1 MERMRRL
8 SPLLTLGLAVSCLAG
23 CTSTVQGNGSD
34 PDPNPDATPTVTPDF
49 PDAAPPV
56 VLPDAE
62 PVIQPCL
69 EGDIQVTNPDD
80 GTCYMLL
87 NGGLPHIGA
96 QAACIALGAN
106 LVVIETAEEQ
116 AIVAT
121 LAVQFPTGL
130 PDVWIGA
137 TDVLVEGTFVWVN
150 LTPVVYD
157 NWRDGE
163 PNNGGDGGE
172 DCAVIE
178 GDTAANEW
186 DDRSCLTLHPAI
198 CER

>member
-1 MERMRRL
+1 MRRL
-8 SPLLTLGLAVSCLAG
+8 FPLLTLGLAASCLLG
-23 CTSTVQGNGSD
+23 CTSTVQGNGGD
-34 PDPNPDATPTVTPDF
+34 PDPNLDAARTVTPEV

-69 EGDIQVTNPDD
+69 EGDIQVTNPAD

-96 QAACIALGAN
+96 QAACLGLGAN

-116 AIVAT
+116 AIVAS
-121 LAVQFPTGL
+121 LAVQYPNGQ
-130 PDVWIGA
+130 PDLWIGA
-137 TDVLVEGTFVWVN
+137 TDSLVEGTFVWVN
-150 LTPVVYD
+150 LAPVAYE

-163 PNNGGDGGE
+163 PNNNGPGGAGE
-172 DCAVIE
+172 DCALIE

-186 DDRSCLTLHPAI
+186 DDRSCANLLPSI